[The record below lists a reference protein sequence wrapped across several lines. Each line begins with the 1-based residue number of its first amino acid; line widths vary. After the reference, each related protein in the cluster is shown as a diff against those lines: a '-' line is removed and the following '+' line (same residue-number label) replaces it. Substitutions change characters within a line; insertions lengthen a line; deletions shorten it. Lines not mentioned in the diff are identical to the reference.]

1 VWRPGWWILLLTIL
15 LFFFSMSIDITPFRV
30 TKIPKEVSERERVRE
45 TNSSMKMKVSM
56 MRMMGKTV
64 MSNVL
69 RDFGRDRRLVLCLSL
84 AFGGLGAILP
94 SQFRKSSKFKK
105 SKEKA
110 LVRKRKP
117 KKVVAEG
124 GRSKKKQSRFQRL
137 LRILKIC
144 IPGMCSYEAALLV
157 TQSFVLVSRSLL
169 SMRIA
174 RKGGDGLSAVLK
186 RDIFGFLTCL
196 CDFWLCGVTA
206 SVVNSAL
213 KYLTNCITVSFRERL
228 TRYIHDRYLENR
240 NFYKAS
246 VLRNL
251 DADLDNADQRIV
263 DDLQKF
269 TKTAS
274 DLFSRTFKPLL
285 DVVLNTHRYVL
296 YYSLTSSSQHTHT
309 HICTHVCRMAENM
322 GYTGLITLYTYFTF
336 SGFIVRAISP
346 PFSRMIAEQQ
356 MHEGNFRR
364 LHSRLIANAEEIAFL
379 EGSQREKQI
388 LNEQLGKVTAFNST
402 FFAQQFRQGICDQ
415 YFLKYNASMI
425 GWPVLALPFLLRRS
439 KTRDVA
445 EIAAYVSIVLFT
457 FSPGYSTHVLIYH
470 THTHTHTHRR
480 YRESDTLIQ
489 NASSSVGDLL
499 MIYKKVQRLF
509 GYSDRVTQLLE
520 AVSSSSSKSS
530 LASFTTN
537 IDDEKKKENT
547 IRFED
552 VTIHTPE
559 LKNARLLLK
568 SLNLKIEEHQNILV
582 TGANGAGKTSL
593 FRCLAGLWE
602 PTSGTVIRPQ
612 NDRVSLFYVPQRPYL
627 VCGTLRD
634 QVTYPSKSNERDADV
649 LKCLEMVGLRDR
661 FASDR
666 SGLDRKEFDWSD
678 VLSGGEQQRIGLA
691 RLYFHRPKFAVLD
704 EATSAINADEE
715 GTFYDHLENMGITVF
730 SIAHRLELQRFHQQ
744 RLHFLA
750 DGTGRYKL
758 LTCPSDLRSN
768 RERQKWWDERGR
780 ELLRLTS
787 SSSK

>member
-1 VWRPGWWILLLTIL
+1 
-15 LFFFSMSIDITPFRV
+15 MS
-30 TKIPKEVSERERVRE
+30 
-45 TNSSMKMKVSM
+45 
-56 MRMMGKTV
+56 
-64 MSNVL
+64 
-69 RDFGRDRRLVLCLSL
+69 
-84 AFGGLGAILP
+84 
-94 SQFRKSSKFKK
+94 K
-105 SKEKA
+105 SKS
-110 LVRKRKP
+110 
-117 KKVVAEG
+117 KVV
-124 GRSKKKQSRFQRL
+124 KKKKKKTPIQKGRYGRL
-137 LRILKIC
+137 MRILKIC
-144 IPGMCSYEAALLV
+144 IPGVFSYEAALLL

-186 RDIFGFLTCL
+186 RDVFGFLSCL

-206 SVVNSAL
+206 SVINSAL

-228 TRYIHDRYLENR
+228 TRHIHDRYLENR
-240 NFYKAS
+240 NFYKAA

-251 DADLDNADQRIV
+251 GTELDNADQRIV

-285 DVVLNTHRYVL
+285 DVVLNT
-296 YYSLTSSSQHTHT
+296 Q
-309 HICTHVCRMAENM
+309 RMAENM
-322 GYTGLITLYTYFTF
+322 GYSGLITLYSYFTL
-336 SGFIVRAISP
+336 SGFVVRALSP

-364 LHSRLIANAEEIAFL
+364 LHSRLITNAEEIAFL
-379 EGSQREKQI
+379 EGSNREKQI
-388 LNEQLGKVTAFNST
+388 LNEQLGRVTAFNSS
-402 FFAQQFRQGICDQ
+402 FFAKQFKQGIFDQ

-439 KTRDVA
+439 KTSDVA
-445 EIAAYVSIVLFT
+445 EIAA
-457 FSPGYSTHVLIYH
+457 
-470 THTHTHTHRR
+470 R

-509 GYSDRVTQLLE
+509 GYADRVTQLLE
-520 AVSSSSSKSS
+520 AVSSSSSSSNLSSDNKTAEEKST
-530 LASFTTN
+530 SF
-537 IDDEKKKENT
+537 DDT

-559 LKNARLLLK
+559 INNPRLLLK
-568 SLNLKIEEHQNILV
+568 SLNLKIEQHQNILV

-602 PTSGTVIRPQ
+602 PTNGHVIRPE

-634 QVTYPSKSNERDADV
+634 QVTYPLKVSSNDDCDEDV

-661 FASDR
+661 FVSNDR
-666 SGLDRKEFDWSD
+666 TGLDRKEFDWGD
-678 VLSGGEQQRIGLA
+678 VLSGGEQQRVGLA
-691 RLYFHRPKFAVLD
+691 RLYYHRPRFAVLD

-715 GTFYDHLENMGITVF
+715 GRFYEHLSNMGITVF

-758 LTCPSDLRSN
+758 LTIPSEYKTL
-768 RERQKWWDERGR
+768 RERRSWWNARNR
-780 ELLRLTS
+780 ELLSMS
-787 SSSK
+787 SSAAAK